1 MRSCVSV
8 FFTSV
13 QNYDMQVKTTIHQ
26 HALINLMPCSKKKKG
41 CNQIICWCDQLRKL
55 VAPVQ
60 PVEKL
65 VWRPA
70 GCFLT
75 DDGGNI
81 TGSFRTAIAHKCCSA
96 QVSEDVCSE
105 SYPALLTTWQHMV
118 LSRPGLVIYEA
129 LFVKIPGSTPWKW
142 SAGFSPR
149 HLE

>member
-70 GCFLT
+70 GCFTL
-75 DDGGNI
+75 DLGH
-81 TGSFRTAIAHKCCSA
+81 FSA
-96 QVSEDVCSE
+96 AWKTS
-105 SYPALLTTWQHMV
+105 L
-118 LSRPGLVIYEA
+118 GLA
-129 LFVKIPGSTPWKW
+129 K
-142 SAGFSPR
+142 
-149 HLE
+149 LELWTKLKYKLCRL